1 MKVQNCFLRLNV
13 FFFEDKAANKF
24 AFIVSDCEIDT
35 LDEVSVNEF
44 LFGANGVDIVW
55 IFGGGDD
62 AFPGAFEVDLQCFHK

>member
-44 LFGANGVDIVW
+44 LFGANGVDIV
-55 IFGGGDD
+55 
-62 AFPGAFEVDLQCFHK
+62 